1 MTWTLIAVNCLIFFF
16 ELAMPESA
24 LEHFFY
30 VFGLVPAR
38 YTHPAWAIWLGLPID
53 DYWPFLTNM
62 FLHGGWV
69 HLIGNIWTLW
79 IFGDNVEDRM
89 GPYRFLFFYLSC
101 GLAGSLAHLYT
112 NPASTIPAFGASGAI
127 AGVMGA
133 YFVLFPRSRVIV
145 LIPVLFMPLFFEFPA
160 FLYLGVWAL
169 GQFFSGTLSLAYR
182 GYPGGVAWWAHVGG
196 FAAGIVLHF
205 FFVKSREDYR
215 RFSRD
220 EYDTATAWVPA
231 GYWRKSQ

>member
-1 MTWTLIAVNCLIFFF
+1 MFPIGDTVPRRSPPIVTWTLIAVNCLIFFF
-16 ELAMPESA
+16 ELGMPESA

-30 VFGLVPAR
+30 LFGLVPAR
-38 YTHPAWAIWLGLPID
+38 YTHPGWRVWLGLPID

-69 HLIGNIWTLW
+69 HLIGNMWTLW

-89 GPYRFLFFYLSC
+89 GPYRFLFFYLLC

-133 YFVLFPRSRVIV
+133 YLVLFPRSRVIV
-145 LIPVLFMPLFFEFPA
+145 LIPVLFIPLFFEFPA
-160 FLYLGVWAL
+160 FLYLGVLGARAVLQRHSLIGLPRVSGRSRVVGPCGRFRRRNRAAL
-169 GQFFSGTLSLAYR
+169 LLCE
-182 GYPGGVAWWAHVGG
+182 
-196 FAAGIVLHF
+196 I
-205 FFVKSREDYR
+205 
-215 RFSRD
+215 
-220 EYDTATAWVPA
+220 
-231 GYWRKSQ
+231 